1 MLVPGNRL
9 CGFASALPKVSNILI
24 VNFRITIF
32 SIYIILKGFLHL
44 SGYIQIERKYAFTRN
59 ICSIEGHAWCMEE
72 DVCSITPVIVGT
84 FSPNISKVFRK

>member
-59 ICSIEGHAWCMEE
+59 IYLILLKGMLGAW
-72 DVCSITPVIVGT
+72 
-84 FSPNISKVFRK
+84 RKMYAALLLLL